1 MMNEAKLR
9 KIINILREHLQEEM
23 PTMSVGHGKIAGT
36 VEAGDDP
43 PVRKKKK
50 KIMHLLESGPEKL
63 VRLLQEEQP
72 MLGRSKVEV
81 LESKLDIYEDLSK
94 QMLEKLE
101 KFMSSIQENSNK
113 IALFLRDMKIDLT
126 RETRANDSILKL
138 IEKVE
143 EDVKSLEAKIESLSR
158 FRWLALGVAATAM
171 LIVNVLQISSDSFV
185 NGRNVLPNV
194 VEQVEKK

>member
-1 MMNEAKLR
+1 
-9 KIINILREHLQEEM
+9 
-23 PTMSVGHGKIAGT
+23 
-36 VEAGDDP
+36 
-43 PVRKKKK
+43 
-50 KIMHLLESGPEKL
+50 
-63 VRLLQEEQP
+63 
-72 MLGRSKVEV
+72 MLNRAKVEV

-101 KFMSSIQENSNK
+101 RAVSTIQENSNK
-113 IALFLRDMKIDLT
+113 I
-126 RETRANDSILKL
+126 SIILERHENRLDEGDKAQAATLKL

-143 EDVKSLEAKIESLSR
+143 EDVKSLEVKIESLSR

-185 NGRNVLPNV
+185 TGRNVLPNV